1 MEKRD
6 TEREFITAFWRL
18 YGDKPIEKISVGQ
31 LCASAGYNRA
41 TFYNH
46 FRDIYDLF
54 DRAVETILEP
64 VRERLLSIG
73 DFRELLQENRMEALL
88 MSQFRKNTHRIEL
101 LFQRKDHDLLG
112 EKIKGELFLHAKKEM
127 KERGKTA
134 DTVMLEILLEYQ
146 ISAVLGVI
154 GYWFRRKKETPEQDI
169 LEIVYRISS
178 KGVLPSLEETLG

>member
-1 MEKRD
+1 M
-6 TEREFITAFWRL
+6 
-18 YGDKPIEKISVGQ
+18 
-31 LCASAGYNRA
+31 
-41 TFYNH
+41 
-46 FRDIYDLF
+46 
-54 DRAVETILEP
+54 
-64 VRERLLSIG
+64 
-73 DFRELLQENRMEALL
+73 
-88 MSQFRKNTHRIEL
+88 
-101 LFQRKDHDLLG
+101 
-112 EKIKGELFLHAKKEM
+112 KKEM